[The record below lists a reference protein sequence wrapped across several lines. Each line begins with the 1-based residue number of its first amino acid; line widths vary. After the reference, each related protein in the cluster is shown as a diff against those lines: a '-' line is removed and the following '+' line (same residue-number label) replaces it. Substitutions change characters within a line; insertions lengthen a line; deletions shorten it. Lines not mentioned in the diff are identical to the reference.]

1 MPGLDDILDGLE
13 KELVL
18 ERELGVRSLECDRA
32 LLSTQPAA
40 AVPKGPGPAPRPY
53 ERDVRPAVQ
62 PAQPAPPAPSAP
74 IAGDLAAIATQI
86 STCRKCGLY
95 GQRTKTVP
103 GQGNAC
109 QPDFMF
115 IGEAPGQEED
125 SQGLAFVGAAGKLLT
140 KMIAAMGYTRDQ
152 IFIANVCKC
161 RPPHNRTPTPEEMA
175 VCMPYLQRQIE
186 LVKPHVIVLL
196 GRTAMNGLFPET
208 RIRRGVWCDYHGIP
222 VIATFHP
229 AYLLRFDSFNDQT
242 GLRAAKLEVW
252 GVLKSALAKIGKK
265 PPERK
270 KATAS

>member
-18 ERELGVRSLECDRA
+18 ERELGVRSLECDRT
-32 LLSTQPAA
+32 LLAPPAA
-40 AVPKGPGPAPRPY
+40 APKGPGTAPRPY
-53 ERDVRPAVQ
+53 ERAAPSAQPAPAQ
-62 PAQPAPPAPSAP
+62 PAQPAPAVPVT
-74 IAGDLAAIATQI
+74 GDLAAIAAQI

-103 GQGNAC
+103 GQGNSA

-140 KMIAAMGYTRDQ
+140 KMIAATGYTRDQ

-186 LVKPHVIVLL
+186 LVRPRVIILL

-208 RIRRGVWCDYHGIP
+208 RIRRGVWYDYHGTP

-252 GVLKSALAKIGKK
+252 GILKSALAKIGKK

-270 KATAS
+270 KATAP